1 MITKVTILKVNRF
14 AIHTDFFSKLNHSHL
29 SLAFA
34 RNGGQLFPG
43 SFNPNTVCY
52 DAMKAPSTI
61 PNVVIPELK
70 SHDTLN

>member
-14 AIHTDFFSKLNHSHL
+14 AIHIDFFFQPQSL
-29 SLAFA
+29 SFIFGICQEWRAIISRFL
-34 RNGGQLFPG
+34 Q
-43 SFNPNTVCY
+43 PNTVCY